1 MVAAVVLVAVAAAA
15 LEAVVAVVV
24 EEEEVMT
31 VGVELLGIG
40 ALTLADREP
49 ELVLVLGPVVDCFF
63 AAGTSSPFRGD
74 RK

>member
-1 MVAAVVLVAVAAAA
+1 M
-15 LEAVVAVVV
+15 VVV